1 MFRVGIECFELFLL
15 YSNILIST
23 HPTKVKQSLLL
34 DVPTHNTMVKKPP
47 RANRLESIKLQ

>member
-1 MFRVGIECFELFLL
+1 LE
-15 YSNILIST
+15 NILIST

-34 DVPTHNTMVKKPP
+34 DVPTHNAMVKKPP